1 VTILHLLS
9 QLELTGAEVYV
20 QTLVQAQLDAGHKVF
35 IVSDRLH
42 VDIPAPWISM
52 AVSSSESGVRSFV
65 AGQVHDLVEQHQ
77 IDVIHCHSRAAA
89 RIADKA
95 TRGTNVAQVT
105 TLHGRQHYSL
115 GKRLK
120 NRYGQYQIAI
130 CENVSLAMQK
140 EFKMSPWNIRIIRNP
155 LNLKNLEFDSSS
167 LRPLQKIAII
177 GRSSGPKGERIGE
190 LIMQALPEWL
200 QKPGTT
206 VDLICGEIEKY
217 PDHVQQAFNELSKK
231 YRDRIQWKG
240 HLKGLSTIM
249 KNYDLVIGSGRV
261 AMEAIACGVNVW
273 ALGEYGSIGFVAKNN
288 WLEALASNFGDIGI
302 DAMTGPWSAQKV
314 SASVLDFLGREV
326 ISMNEKKE
334 LRLFLE
340 QDFSLS
346 NIHPKVLQTY
356 QAALF
361 KKNHPHPVP
370 ILMYHKIPDQDLQSV
385 HKIYVN
391 KSNFE
396 KHLKFFKFHKF
407 ETLTFSELA
416 EFWNGQRS
424 LKDFPKKPL
433 LLTFDDGYKD
443 NLTNA
448 QPLLKKHHMRANIF
462 LLADHSIT
470 ENTWDSNTREP
481 SSAIMTLDEKKKLD
495 PAVFEI
501 GSHGF
506 HHLHLN
512 QISEE
517 KAFEEMKSSKEQLE
531 KDFERPI
538 TAFAYPFGSS
548 NLRLAELCEKAG
560 YSFAVNTDQ
569 GGIHTADNPFFLFR
583 VNIFPLDNAWA
594 LFKKTSWWYRYY
606 FFRKRKR

>member
-1 VTILHLLS
+1 MTILHLLS

-20 QTLVQAQLDAGHKVF
+20 QTLAQAQLDAGHKVL

-42 VDIPAPWISM
+42 VDIPAPWVSL
-52 AVSSSESGVRSFV
+52 AVSSSDSGTRRYVIGSVR
-65 AGQVHDLVEQHQ
+65 DLMDQHQ
-77 IDVIHCHSRAAA
+77 VDVIHCHSRAAA
-89 RIADKA
+89 RIADIAIKKTA
-95 TRGTNVAQVT
+95 VAQVT

-115 GKRLK
+115 SKRLK

-130 CENVSLAMQK
+130 CENVSLACQK

-155 LNLKNLEFDSSS
+155 LNLEHLEFNSSPRQ
-167 LRPLQKIAII
+167 LKKIALI

-190 LIMQALPEWL
+190 LILQALPEWL
-200 QKPGTT
+200 KNPEMT

-217 PDHVQQAFNELSKK
+217 PTSVQEAFHDLEKK
-231 YRDRIQWKG
+231 YSDRIQWKG
-240 HLKGLSTIM
+240 HLKGLSAIM

-302 DAMTGPWSAQKV
+302 EAMTGSWSAQKV

-326 ISMNEKKE
+326 ISINERKE
-334 LRLFLE
+334 LRARLE
-340 QDFSLS
+340 HDFSLT
-346 NIHPKVLQTY
+346 NIHPQILQTY
-356 QAALF
+356 RAALF

-370 ILMYHKIPDQDLQSV
+370 ILMYHKIPNQDLQSV

-391 KSNFE
+391 KINFE
-396 KHLKFFKFHKF
+396 KHLKFFKFRGF

-416 EFWNGQRS
+416 AFWNGQRPWRE
-424 LKDFPKKPL
+424 FPRKPL
-433 LLTFDDGYKD
+433 MLTFDDGYKD

-448 QPLLKKHHMRANIF
+448 QPLLKKYHMRATIF

-481 SSAIMTLDEKKKLD
+481 SSAIMTLTEKKALD

-501 GSHGF
+501 ASHGF

-512 QISEE
+512 QVSEE
-517 KAFEEMKSSKEQLE
+517 KAFSEMQSSKEALE
-531 KDFERPI
+531 KDFGRLV

-548 NLRLAELCEKAG
+548 NLRIAELCEKAG

-569 GGIHTADNPFFLFR
+569 GGIHTADNPFYLFR
-583 VNIFPLDNAWA
+583 VNIFPLDGTWA
-594 LFKKTSWWYRYY
+594 LFKKTATWYRAY
-606 FFRKRKR
+606 FYRKRHR